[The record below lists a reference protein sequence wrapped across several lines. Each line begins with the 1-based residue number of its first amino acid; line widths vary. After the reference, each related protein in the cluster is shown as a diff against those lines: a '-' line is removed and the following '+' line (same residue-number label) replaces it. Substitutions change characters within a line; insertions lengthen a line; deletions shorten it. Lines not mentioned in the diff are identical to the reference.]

1 MTIHR
6 EGFRVKTRA
15 GFRTRLVI
23 AGILFFS
30 AAGSFSQ
37 DEAVSAPESVL
48 QEEENGTIPDELRRP
63 RRGED
68 PRYPEDMVI
77 GELGRG
83 KAPEEAWRLA
93 ENLLSALVMQD
104 RSGLSSIDSLIL
116 DNLLG
121 TLGEIDARTFRL
133 GSGRDE
139 PDGSVSFL
147 VRFMGRE
154 EWIAG
159 ELYLRL
165 PETQESRPDASVP
178 EVSAPEA
185 SAAEAGE
192 TVETA
197 ETPEEPA
204 AEPAGVTAAGI
215 AVWHFDDLLLE
226 EKRSRGAEKDF
237 SLDFSPY
244 ERFF

>member
-1 MTIHR
+1 MMIHK
-6 EGFRVKTRA
+6 ECLCAKVRA
-15 GFRTRLVI
+15 GFRTKLVI

-37 DEAVSAPESVL
+37 DEAVSTPESVS

-93 ENLLSALVMQD
+93 EDLLSALVMQD
-104 RSGLSSIDSLIL
+104 RSRLSSVDSLIL

-121 TLGEIDARTFRL
+121 TLGEIDPGTFRL
-133 GSGRDE
+133 GSGREE
-139 PDGSVSFL
+139 PGGSVSFL

-159 ELYLRL
+159 ELYLRP
-165 PETQESRPDASVP
+165 PETQESRPEA
-178 EVSAPEA
+178 SAPEA
-185 SAAEAGE
+185 PAVEAG
-192 TVETA
+192 ETA

-204 AEPAGVTAAGI
+204 AEPAGMAAAGI
-215 AVWHFDDLLLE
+215 AGWHFDDLLLE
-226 EKRSRGAEKDF
+226 EKRSRGTEKDF